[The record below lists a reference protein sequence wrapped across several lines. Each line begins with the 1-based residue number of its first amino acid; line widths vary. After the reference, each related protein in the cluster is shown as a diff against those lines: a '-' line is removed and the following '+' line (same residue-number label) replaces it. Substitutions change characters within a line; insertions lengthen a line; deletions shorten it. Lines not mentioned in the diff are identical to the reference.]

1 VFAAV
6 LYAPT
11 LRLSGHTVGLA
22 TLAIG
27 QIVYLVCLNWVDLT
41 RGPMG
46 IPGVQ
51 RPSLFIGGLDM
62 RSLSAQYWQ
71 ALVVLGIVVAAAFAV
86 LNSPIGRTWR
96 AIREDRLA
104 AHASGVPVA
113 RYLTLAFLVSGFL
126 AGLAGAQFAFLQ
138 NFVSPDSF
146 IIDTSIVL
154 ISMIVLGGLG
164 NITGAL
170 IGGVVLALLPE
181 VLREFAEYRMVAY
194 GLILLL
200 LLRFRPQGLAGT
212 R

>member
-1 VFAAV
+1 
-6 LYAPT
+6 
-11 LRLSGHTVGLA
+11 
-22 TLAIG
+22 
-27 QIVYLVCLNWVDLT
+27 
-41 RGPMG
+41 MG

-51 RPSLFIGGLDM
+51 RPPLALGGIDM
-62 RSLSAQYWQ
+62 RSLAAQYWQ
-71 ALVVLGIVVAAAFAV
+71 ALVVLGVVVSIAFAL

-104 AHASGVPVA
+104 AHASGIPVA

-146 IIDTSIVL
+146 IIDTSIVV
-154 ISMIVLGGLG
+154 ISMIVLGGMG

-170 IGGVVLALLPE
+170 IGGVLLAMLPE
-181 VLREFAEYRMVAY
+181 LLREFAQYRMVAY
-194 GLILLL
+194 GAILLL
-200 LLRFRPQGLAGT
+200 LLRFRPQGLVGT